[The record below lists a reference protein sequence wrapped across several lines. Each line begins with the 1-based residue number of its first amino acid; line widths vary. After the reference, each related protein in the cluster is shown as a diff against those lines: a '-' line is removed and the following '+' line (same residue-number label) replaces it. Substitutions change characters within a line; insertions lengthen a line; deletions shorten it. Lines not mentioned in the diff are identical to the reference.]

1 MNPVDVAATQIEDHW
16 IHHPEGRL
24 FCRSWTPAVAT
35 TRAPLASPIVLFHDS
50 LGCVDLWREF
60 PRRLAQ
66 ASGRRVIAYDRLGFG
81 RSDPRPR
88 RPSLDFVAQEA
99 SRYFPQ
105 LRQQLGLA
113 RFVAM
118 GHSVGGGMA
127 IHCAALF
134 ADGCDALITESAQ
147 VFAEDKTLAS
157 IREARAQFQD
167 PDQVRRLARYHG
179 AKAEWVLDAWTENWL
194 DPGFAKWSLLDVLPR
209 VVCPVLALHGE
220 QDEYGSL
227 RHPTLIGERVAGRS
241 RVAILPDTGH
251 VPHREREEDVLQL
264 LREFLA
270 AA

>member
-1 MNPVDVAATQIEDHW
+1 MDSIDVAAAQDHW

-24 FCRSWTPAVAT
+24 FCRSWRPTVAT
-35 TRAPLASPIVLFHDS
+35 AATSLASPVVLFHDS
-50 LGCVDLWREF
+50 LGCVDLWRGF
-60 PRRLAQ
+60 PRRLAE

-88 RPSLDFVAQEA
+88 RPSLDFVAEEA
-99 SRYFPQ
+99 IRYFPQ
-105 LRQQLGLA
+105 LRQQLGLT

-134 ADGCDALITESAQ
+134 ADGCDALVTESAQ
-147 VFAEDKTLAS
+147 VFAEDQTLVS

-167 PDQVRRLARYHG
+167 PEQVLRLAKYHG

-194 DPGFAKWSLLDVLPR
+194 DPDFARWNLRDVLPR
-209 VVCPVLALHGE
+209 VACTVLALHG
-220 QDEYGSL
+220 QHDEYGSL
-227 RHPTLIGERVAGRS
+227 LHPTLIGERVAGPS

-251 VPHREREEDVLQL
+251 VPHREREESVLQL